1 MTLSGLSDH
10 ELRHRL
16 SGDGLRVRTG
26 PVGFCIRSVVPEVVR
41 GLTALYGDQTVEG
54 PAEFADFHI
63 SIEPASG
70 LRRWVRPQLYFRIDG
85 VSPFAPLPGN
95 QGMPMLEWG
104 MNWCISGSCHQFLVL
119 HAAVLERNGLALV
132 MPAPSGSGKSTL
144 CAALLFNGWRLLS
157 DELALIA
164 TDTGH
169 LVPLPRPVS
178 LKNESINVIQRFAGD
193 AVRFG
198 SIVRDTVKGTVGHFA
213 PPTDAV
219 LRAGVRAAPGWVIFP
234 RYVANA
240 SAEFAP
246 LSRGRTLMRLI
257 ENAFNYNLHRDAGF
271 RVLADLVEGSICRE
285 FSYSSL
291 GEAVQLF
298 DRLAD
303 GHQPGEGT
311 P

>member
-1 MTLSGLSDH
+1 MTLSGLSEH
-10 ELRHRL
+10 QLQQRL
-16 SGDGLRVRTG
+16 CGDGLRLRTG
-26 PVGFCIRSVVPEVVR
+26 PVSFCIRSAVPEVVR
-41 GLTALYGDQTVEG
+41 GLSALYGNQAVEG
-54 PAEFADFHI
+54 AEQFADFHV

-70 LRRWVRPQLYFRIDG
+70 LRRWLRPQLYFRIDG
-85 VSPFAPLPGN
+85 VSPFAPLPRN

-104 MNWCISGSCHQFLVL
+104 MNWCISGSCHQYLIL
-119 HAAVLERNGLALV
+119 HAAVLERHGCALV

-178 LKNESINVIQRFAGD
+178 LKNASINVIQRFVGD
-193 AVRFG
+193 ALSFG

-213 PPTDAV
+213 PPADAV
-219 LRAGVRAAPGWVIFP
+219 LRAAERAAPGWVIFP
-234 RYVANA
+234 RYVAGA
-240 SAEFAP
+240 SAEFSA

-257 ENAFNYNLHRDAGF
+257 ENAFNYNLHREAGF
-271 RVLADLVEGSICRE
+271 EVLADLVERSICRE

-291 GEAVQLF
+291 DEAVQMF
-298 DRLAD
+298 DRLAAE
-303 GHQPGEGT
+303 HQPGGRR